1 MHPFGYHEA
10 RRSFALAGA
19 VALGLLA
26 VVACGD
32 DGPGAFTVDE
42 AGTGEGGPSGED
54 GGPPPDPTPGCGATG
69 VKPGFNGS
77 QSITVGSEKRTYEL
91 YVPDSYDGKKVFP
104 VVFVFHGDGGTGANL
119 RNGFKIEA
127 ESQGG
132 AIFVYP
138 DGLGKT
144 WRFDN
149 AAGLAADVGFI
160 DAVVAS
166 LAQTHCTDK
175 KRIFGV
181 GYSRG
186 AYFTN
191 MLACL
196 SKSGFRAVV
205 THAGGGPFG
214 VDGSGTKYDNS
225 GNLVCPAAPVA
236 ALQVQGTND
245 GAVPPSEGTKA
256 REYWQRVNG
265 CTATTKAYDP
275 SPCVQHDGCAPER
288 PEVWCLIPG
297 LGHTIWQNGVKLTW
311 DFLKTK

>member
-1 MHPFGYHEA
+1 MRLFFSAAG
-10 RRSFALAGA
+10 LAA
-19 VALGLLA
+19 ALLA

-32 DGPGAFTVDE
+32 DSTGGFTADVE
-42 AGTGEGGPSGED
+42 AGAEGSVSGED
-54 GGPPPDPTPGCGATG
+54 AGPPPDPTPGCGATG

-77 QSITVGSEKRTYEL
+77 QTITVGGESRTYEL
-91 YVPDSYDGKKVFP
+91 YVPEAYDGKKVYP
-104 VVFVFHGDGGTGANL
+104 VVLLFHGQGGTGAGM
-119 RNGFKIEA
+119 RNTFAIEA

-138 DGLGKT
+138 DGVGRT

-149 AAGLAADVGFI
+149 ATGLAADVGFV
-160 DAVVAS
+160 DAIVDSIGKTLCA
-166 LAQTHCTDK
+166 DK
-175 KRIFGV
+175 KRLFGV

-196 SKSGFRAVV
+196 STSGFRAVA

-256 REYWQRVNG
+256 REHWQRANG
-265 CTATTKAYDP
+265 CAATTTPYDP
-275 SPCVQHDGCAPER
+275 SPCVAHDGCAPER
-288 PEVWCLIPG
+288 PEIWCLIPG
-297 LGHTIWQNGVKLTW
+297 LGHTIWQNGVKATW